1 MSLRPSQTIDEL
13 LGDSLI
19 QAVMRADKVE
29 PLALRTMLA
38 DVAGR
43 IAAPRADSELKSA
56 NVLFARPPIDR
67 RGPSRGALQPAR
79 PRLPALMG
87 PCGSALCG

>member
-1 MSLRPSQTIDEL
+1 MSQRLSQTIDEL

-19 QAVMRADKVE
+19 QAVMRADNVE

-43 IAAPRADSELKSA
+43 IAAPRADSESKSA
-56 NVLFARPPIDR
+56 NVVFARPAIDR

-79 PRLPALMG
+79 LRPPAVLG